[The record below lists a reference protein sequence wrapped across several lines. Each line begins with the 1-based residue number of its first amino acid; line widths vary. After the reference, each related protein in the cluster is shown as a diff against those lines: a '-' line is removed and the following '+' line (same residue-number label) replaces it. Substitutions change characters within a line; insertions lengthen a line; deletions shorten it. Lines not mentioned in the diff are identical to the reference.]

1 MTGNLTDKNLLES
14 AFAIVSEEPDT
25 EVVVSKLRDLLNVD
39 HVVYVLLK
47 PDAAPY
53 VRLTYPAAWVLRYLQ
68 QGYTTIDPISREGSR
83 RSLPFSWSEIAIK
96 DIKETS
102 FLQDARS
109 HGIGPYG
116 YSVPLDE
123 RGYKGLF
130 SISFSR
136 SEHEW
141 THFLKLARSI
151 LVQVAARLHHRV
163 VDEVFGDDAG
173 ARHVQVALKAD

>member
-68 QGYTTIDPISREGSR
+68 QGYTTIDPISREGGQR
-83 RSLPFSWSEIAIK
+83 ILPFDWSEISIK
-96 DIKETS
+96 DTKQAS

-109 HGIGPYG
+109 HGIGPHG
-116 YSVPLDE
+116 YSIPLDE

-141 THFLKLARSI
+141 THFLQTAENT
-151 LVQVAARLHHRV
+151 LVHVAARLHRRV
-163 VDEVFGDDAG
+163 VGEVFGEGAG
-173 ARHVQVALKAD
+173 VEARRSR